1 MTGHVGQRMGLLRTV
16 KRVRR
21 PTEGPPGLSRQML
34 CGMETP
40 KDSAV
45 DEGLPDDAKVE
56 TTVAVTSI
64 GLQTTS
70 QGIQA
75 DSDLEEEV
83 SIEETPGPPGDF
95 QSLVKQ
101 VFRLYASGYSKG
113 RFVFIRNPDL
123 SRFMEDSKHILPGF
137 RKRFRRFKRI
147 FESLFDDTIQL
158 QCDMPGQGLRITAGL
173 TLDGLTRSRSAVA
186 DKGSIYVVTELCEGG
201 NIGELDPMEDDSD
214 EIRLLFRDVARA
226 IAYCHSEGIAHRD
239 LKFDNCLLAHCN
251 DRRLGR
257 MAKVID
263 FGLAGFLQA
272 GVPGEGE
279 LEGLE
284 CDLWSFG
291 VMLFVVLTNEQLRS
305 ERDRPTFRCTP
316 RGTLARNG
324 GTSACPKSLRWELRH
339 PFCSTASGPED
350 AYRRI
355 ANGCLRLSCLR
366 NAGALAIEAEDLLRS
381 LLVKEPLNRCSAAE
395 ALVHPW
401 LQPELET
408 PASPSCKPEQL
419 RSLVERISSFSRFSK
434 FEQAILTVAAHEAK
448 PKDELQQ
455 VFSALDLAQAGWI
468 SRDDLRRALK
478 ICDVRLSKME
488 TDAVLDCLDADQDG
502 KIQHT
507 DFLAATLK
515 PAHVKSEKVLEELF
529 NFFDFQGTGHI
540 THEDLKAFL
549 SPTTPGPPTN
559 RMRKKRKVTLA
570 KSVLEVAP
578 GEEEADPT
586 DAGPEDGVSQNA
598 SGQWEVLLKQL
609 PKGTSRKGLRS
620 FIGDAVPSFVKLDSD
635 AGGTSPLV
643 SGPDPL
649 EQVDSTAVE
658 ALV

>member
-1 MTGHVGQRMGLLRTV
+1 MASFAAFTAASEKDRRSTLHDWTTAMPHKAAAPRAMTCWNLGCWTTALEQLRSPQRSC
-16 KRVRR
+16 K
-21 PTEGPPGLSRQML
+21 PTSPPG
-34 CGMETP
+34 ETVSSGLGANGERGIAWARTFTP
-40 KDSAV
+40 YFCV
-45 DEGLPDDAKVE
+45 RILPDDSIAPTPSLNHWDMADLARMSGEVRAIKVIAKPSCLDE
-56 TTVAVTSI
+56 
-64 GLQTTS
+64 LQTVS
-70 QGIQA
+70 N
-75 DSDLEEEV
+75 EV
-83 SIEETPGPPGDF
+83 
-95 QSLVKQ
+95 
-101 VFRLYASGYSKG
+101 YALLQLDHLNIAK
-113 RFVFIRNPDL
+113 L
-123 SRFMEDSKHILPGF
+123 
-137 RKRFRRFKRI
+137 
-147 FESLFDDTIQL
+147 FEYFE
-158 QCDMPGQGLRITAGL
+158 
-173 TLDGLTRSRSAVA
+173 

-279 LEGLE
+279 LEGVVGTLYFLAPEVLKSTDPLNSYGLE

-291 VMLFVVLTNEQLRS
+291 VMLFVVLTNE
-305 ERDRPTFRCTP
+305 
-316 RGTLARNG
+316 
-324 GTSACPKSLRWELRH
+324 H

-408 PASPSCKPEQL
+408 PAS
-419 RSLVERISSFSRFSK
+419 LVERISSFSRFSK

-448 PKDELQQ
+448 PKDVEERG
-455 VFSALDLAQAGWI
+455 SQAVGGSRVEGGWI

-540 THEDLKAFL
+540 THEDLKAVL
-549 SPTTPGPPTN
+549 GQD
-559 RMRKKRKVTLA
+559 LA
-570 KSVLEVAP
+570 CHVAVQARANAQ
-578 GEEEADPT
+578 GVISQENFRAFILKEARLCS
-586 DAGPEDGVSQNA
+586 A
-598 SGQWEVLLKQL
+598 
-609 PKGTSRKGLRS
+609 RR
-620 FIGDAVPSFVKLDSD
+620 
-635 AGGTSPLV
+635 
-643 SGPDPL
+643 
-649 EQVDSTAVE
+649 
-658 ALV
+658 

>member
-1 MTGHVGQRMGLLRTV
+1 MKHRMSGE
-16 KRVRR
+16 VRAIKVIAK
-21 PTEGPPGLSRQML
+21 PSCL
-34 CGMETP
+34 
-40 KDSAV
+40 
-45 DEGLPDDAKVE
+45 DE
-56 TTVAVTSI
+56 
-64 GLQTTS
+64 LQTVS
-70 QGIQA
+70 N
-75 DSDLEEEV
+75 EV
-83 SIEETPGPPGDF
+83 
-95 QSLVKQ
+95 
-101 VFRLYASGYSKG
+101 YALLQLDHLNIAK
-113 RFVFIRNPDL
+113 L
-123 SRFMEDSKHILPGF
+123 
-137 RKRFRRFKRI
+137 
-147 FESLFDDTIQL
+147 FEYFE
-158 QCDMPGQGLRITAGL
+158 
-173 TLDGLTRSRSAVA
+173 

-279 LEGLE
+279 LEGVVGTLYFLAPEVLKSTDPLNSYGLE

-291 VMLFVVLTNEQLRS
+291 VMLFVVLTNE
-305 ERDRPTFRCTP
+305 
-316 RGTLARNG
+316 
-324 GTSACPKSLRWELRH
+324 H

-448 PKDELQQ
+448 PKDVEELQQ

-540 THEDLKAFL
+540 THEDLKAVL
-549 SPTTPGPPTN
+549 GQD
-559 RMRKKRKVTLA
+559 LA
-570 KSVLEVAP
+570 CHVAVQARANAQGVISQENFRAFILKAMNKLELQIQNEKSLAAMMVL
-578 GEEEADPT
+578 
-586 DAGPEDGVSQNA
+586 
-598 SGQWEVLLKQL
+598 
-609 PKGTSRKGLRS
+609 
-620 FIGDAVPSFVKLDSD
+620 
-635 AGGTSPLV
+635 
-643 SGPDPL
+643 
-649 EQVDSTAVE
+649 
-658 ALV
+658 